1 MRKGISIKRK
11 LLRSFSLIGTIT
23 ILMCLLNF
31 SALTFIQDYNK
42 EVESVFEEYCE
53 TNDAS
58 LEQEIEFLLSKS
70 DTRVNGTLVFNIG
83 LVIFSISSV
92 LIVTV
97 RMDRK
102 IGKPLKDVNE
112 KIASVS
118 LGDLTADFGSAD
130 ISIPSKDEVIAIK
143 QHMAHTERNLSDII
157 SGARDISKDVT
168 DSMNNLNNGA
178 DMISKAANDM
188 ACAASEVANGAVST
202 AEDTSKAMGVVT
214 DIENNIINIK
224 NNTEDLSKASNN
236 MNDAKNNV
244 LTLLDNF
251 VEVNKIMNQN
261 VEETNTQINIT
272 SENVKEIQKF
282 IEVIKDIASQTN
294 LLSLNASIEAAHS
307 GEAGKGFAVV
317 AGEIRRLSE
326 QSAQSSNEIENTL
339 NGLISNYEL
348 IVEKMRNTNE
358 NINSQK
364 EKLDETR
371 SNFIILEKDIK
382 LTVDKIADIE
392 SKVQQLDEMRQI
404 LIDIISNLSA
414 VSEENAASSEQTTAS
429 IEELSSTITQMCEN
443 IKDVKNKAKNL
454 YASIEVFKIEP

>member
-42 EVESVFEEYCE
+42 EVESVFEKYCE
-53 TNDAS
+53 TNDTS
-58 LEQEIEFLLSKS
+58 LEQEIEFLLSKN
-70 DTRVNGTLVFNIG
+70 DTRVNGTLIFNIG

-102 IGKPLKDVNE
+102 IGKPLRDINE
-112 KIASVS
+112 KITSVA

-130 ISIPSKDEVIAIK
+130 ISIPSNDEVIAIK
-143 QHMAHTERNLSDII
+143 QHMAYAERNLNNII
-157 SGARDISKDVT
+157 GDARVISKDVT
-168 DSMNNLNNGA
+168 DSMNNLNEGA
-178 DMISKAANDM
+178 DIISKATNDM

-202 AEDTSKAMGVVT
+202 AEDTSKAMEVVT
-214 DIENNIINIK
+214 DIEDNIITIK
-224 NNTEDLSKASNN
+224 NNAEDLSKASNN

-261 VEETNTQINIT
+261 VEETNIQINIT

-326 QSAQSSNEIENTL
+326 QSAQSSSEIENTL

-348 IVEKMRNTNE
+348 IVKKMQNTNE

-371 SNFIILEKDIK
+371 SNFIILDKDIK

-392 SKVQQLDEMRQI
+392 SKVQQLDKMRQI

-429 IEELSSTITQMCEN
+429 IEELSSTIAQMCES
-443 IKDVKNKAKNL
+443 IKDVKNKAQKL
-454 YASIEVFKIEP
+454 YASIEVFKIEQ

>member
-1 MRKGISIKRK
+1 MGKGISIKRK

-42 EVESVFEEYCE
+42 EIESVFEEYCG

-70 DTRVNGTLVFNIG
+70 DTRVNGTLIFNIG

-102 IGKPLKDVNE
+102 IGKPLRDVNK
-112 KIASVS
+112 KITSVA

-130 ISIPSKDEVIAIK
+130 ISIPSNDEVIAIK
-143 QHMAHTERNLSDII
+143 QHMAYAERNLNNII
-157 SGARDISKDVT
+157 GDAKIISKDVT
-168 DSMNNLNNGA
+168 DSMNNLNEGA
-178 DMISKAANDM
+178 DIISKAANNM

-202 AEDTSKAMGVVT
+202 AEDTSKAMEVVT
-214 DIENNIINIK
+214 DIENNIITIK
-224 NNTEDLSKASNN
+224 NNAEDLSKASNN
-236 MNDAKNNV
+236 MNNAKNNV

-261 VEETNTQINIT
+261 VEETNIQINIT

-429 IEELSSTITQMCEN
+429 IEELSSTITQICEN
-443 IKDVKNKAKNL
+443 IKNVKDKAKNL

>member
-1 MRKGISIKRK
+1 
-11 LLRSFSLIGTIT
+11 
-23 ILMCLLNF
+23 
-31 SALTFIQDYNK
+31 
-42 EVESVFEEYCE
+42 
-53 TNDAS
+53 
-58 LEQEIEFLLSKS
+58 
-70 DTRVNGTLVFNIG
+70 
-83 LVIFSISSV
+83 
-92 LIVTV
+92 
-97 RMDRK
+97 
-102 IGKPLKDVNE
+102 
-112 KIASVS
+112 
-118 LGDLTADFGSAD
+118 
-130 ISIPSKDEVIAIK
+130 
-143 QHMAHTERNLSDII
+143 
-157 SGARDISKDVT
+157 
-168 DSMNNLNNGA
+168 
-178 DMISKAANDM
+178 M

-202 AEDTSKAMGVVT
+202 AEDTSKAMEVVT
-214 DIENNIINIK
+214 DIENNIITIK
-224 NNTEDLSKASNN
+224 NNAEDLSKASNN
-236 MNDAKNNV
+236 MNNAKNNV

-261 VEETNTQINIT
+261 VEETNIQINIT

-307 GEAGKGFAVV
+307 GEVGKGFAVV
-317 AGEIRRLSE
+317 AGEIKRLSE
-326 QSAQSSNEIENTL
+326 QSAQSSSEIENTL
-339 NGLISNYEL
+339 NGLISNYKL
-348 IVEKMRNTNE
+348 IVKKMQNTNE

-429 IEELSSTITQMCEN
+429 IEELSSTITQICEN
-443 IKDVKNKAKNL
+443 IKNVKDKAKNL

>member
-1 MRKGISIKRK
+1 MEKGISIKRK
-11 LLRSFSLIGTIT
+11 LLRAFSLIGTVT
-23 ILMCLLNF
+23 IIMCLLNF
-31 SALTFIQDYNK
+31 SALTVIKDYNK
-42 EVESVFEEYCE
+42 EIEYVFEEYQE
-53 TNDAS
+53 TNNTS
-58 LEQEIEFLLSKS
+58 LEQEIEYLLEKS
-70 DTRVNGTLVFNIG
+70 DTRVDGTLIFNIG
-83 LVIFSISSV
+83 LVIFSILSV
-92 LIVTV
+92 LVVTV

-102 IGKPLKDVNE
+102 IGKPLRDVNE
-112 KIASVS
+112 KITSVS

-168 DSMNNLNNGA
+168 DSMNDLNDGA

-202 AEDTSKAMGVVT
+202 AEDTSKAMEVVT

-348 IVEKMRNTNE
+348 IVKKMQNTNE

-371 SNFIILEKDIK
+371 SNFIILDKDIK

-429 IEELSSTITQMCEN
+429 IEELSSTITQMCES
-443 IKDVKNKAKNL
+443 IKDVKDKAQKL
-454 YASIEVFKIEP
+454 YASIEVFKIEQ

>member
-1 MRKGISIKRK
+1 M
-11 LLRSFSLIGTIT
+11 
-23 ILMCLLNF
+23 IL
-31 SALTFIQDYNK
+31 
-42 EVESVFEEYCE
+42 
-53 TNDAS
+53 
-58 LEQEIEFLLSKS
+58 
-70 DTRVNGTLVFNIG
+70 
-83 LVIFSISSV
+83 
-92 LIVTV
+92 
-97 RMDRK
+97 
-102 IGKPLKDVNE
+102 
-112 KIASVS
+112 
-118 LGDLTADFGSAD
+118 
-130 ISIPSKDEVIAIK
+130 
-143 QHMAHTERNLSDII
+143 
-157 SGARDISKDVT
+157 
-168 DSMNNLNNGA
+168 
-178 DMISKAANDM
+178 
-188 ACAASEVANGAVST
+188 
-202 AEDTSKAMGVVT
+202 
-214 DIENNIINIK
+214 
-224 NNTEDLSKASNN
+224 
-236 MNDAKNNV
+236 
-244 LTLLDNF
+244 
-251 VEVNKIMNQN
+251 
-261 VEETNTQINIT
+261 
-272 SENVKEIQKF
+272 QKF

-339 NGLISNYEL
+339 NDLISNYEL

-371 SNFIILEKDIK
+371 SNFIILEQDIK
-382 LTVDKIADIE
+382 LTVDKIVDIE

>member
-1 MRKGISIKRK
+1 MEKGISIKRK
-11 LLRSFSLIGTIT
+11 LLRAFSLIGTVT

-42 EVESVFEEYCE
+42 EIEYVFEEYCE

-70 DTRVNGTLVFNIG
+70 DTRVNGTLIFNIG

-92 LIVTV
+92 LIVTA

-102 IGKPLKDVNE
+102 IGKPLRDINE
-112 KIASVS
+112 KITSVA
-118 LGDLTADFGSAD
+118 LGDLTADFGSTD
-130 ISIPSKDEVIAIK
+130 ISVPSNDEVIVIK
-143 QHMAHTERNLSDII
+143 QHMAHTEKNLSNII
-157 SGARDISKDVT
+157 GGARAISKDVT
-168 DSMNNLNNGA
+168 DSMNNLNEGA
-178 DMISKAANDM
+178 DMISKATNDM
-188 ACAASEVANGAVST
+188 ACAASEVTNGAVST
-202 AEDTSKAMGVVT
+202 AEDTSKAMEVVT
-214 DIENNIINIK
+214 DIENNIITIK
-224 NNTEDLSKASNN
+224 NNAEDLSKASNN

-326 QSAQSSNEIENTL
+326 QSAQSSSEIENTL

-348 IVEKMRNTNE
+348 IVKKMQNTNE

-371 SNFIILEKDIK
+371 SNFIILDKDIK

-392 SKVQQLDEMRQI
+392 SKAQQLDEMRQI

-429 IEELSSTITQMCEN
+429 IEELSSTITQMCES
-443 IKDVKNKAKNL
+443 IKDVKDKAQKL
-454 YASIEVFKIEP
+454 YASIEVFKIEQ